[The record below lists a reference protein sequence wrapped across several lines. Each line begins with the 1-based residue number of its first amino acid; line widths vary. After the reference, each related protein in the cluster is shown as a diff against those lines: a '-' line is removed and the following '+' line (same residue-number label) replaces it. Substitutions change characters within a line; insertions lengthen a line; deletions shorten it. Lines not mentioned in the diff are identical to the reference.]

1 MSMYKGNKM
10 AKIVEDIVVL
20 RLSRLVK
27 NDELDVAQVVNEAL
41 RQEIEEA
48 VQSLVSEA
56 VVVEAERN

>member
-1 MSMYKGNKM
+1 M

-27 NDELDVAQVVNEAL
+27 NDETDVEQLVNESL

-48 VQSLVSEA
+48 VQSMVSA
-56 VVVEAERN
+56 TVVVEAERN

>member
-1 MSMYKGNKM
+1 M
-10 AKIVEDIVVL
+10 ARIVEDIVVL

-27 NDELDVAQVVNEAL
+27 NDDVDVAQVVNEAL